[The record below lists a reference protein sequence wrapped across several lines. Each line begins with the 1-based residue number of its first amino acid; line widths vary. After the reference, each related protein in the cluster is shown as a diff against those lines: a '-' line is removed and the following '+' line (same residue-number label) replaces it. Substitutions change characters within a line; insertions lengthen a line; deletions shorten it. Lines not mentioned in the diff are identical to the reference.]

1 MKKENRVYGLLAVGA
16 YMANFNADL
25 SGYPKT
31 TADNHIFGSDKAL
44 KYPMKR
50 MWELQG
56 EPVLNIKSM
65 KTAILSVKEEGK
77 KEAEKG
83 EKGKKGKKEVEK
95 IQPRDLAERYEYLF
109 GEGSLKEDTPSKEV
123 LGKLFSAID
132 VMNFG
137 ATFAEKNHNISI
149 TGAVQIN
156 QGRNLF
162 EDTHVLTQE
171 ILSPFR
177 NSNEKSEEKLASSM
191 GTKIVTDEAHYV
203 YSFSVNPDNYKEF
216 IELADGFEGYTS
228 EAYEKFKFAA
238 RVATT
243 AFNTNSKSGCENE
256 LALFIELKEGSQLF
270 LANLDRYVTVRK
282 QGDFVHYDLNKLAEV
297 LKPHENE
304 IKSIELYHNAAY
316 VKVEYGS
323 LPCEVQSIF

>member
-1 MKKENRVYGLLAVGA
+1 MKKTNRVYGIIAIGA

-31 TADNHIFGSDKAL
+31 TTNNDIFGSDKAL

-50 MWELQG
+50 MWMLQG
-56 EPVLNIKSM
+56 DPVLYIKSM
-65 KTAILSVKEEGK
+65 KSGEG
-77 KEAEKG
+77 G
-83 EKGKKGKKEVEK
+83 EKM
-95 IQPRDLAERYEYLF
+95 QPRDLNERYTHLF
-109 GEGSLKEDTPSKEV
+109 GALDEKTSSAEV

-137 ATFAEKNHNISI
+137 ATFAEKKQNISI

-156 QGRNLF
+156 QGINRFFQN
-162 EDTHVLTQE
+162 TNVLSQD

-203 YSFSVNPDNYKEF
+203 YSFSVNPVNYEDF
-216 IELADGFEGYTS
+216 IGLADGFEGYTV
-228 EAYEKFKFAA
+228 EAYEKFKWAA
-238 RVATT
+238 RVSST

-256 LALFIELKEGSQLF
+256 LSLFIELKEDSKLF
-270 LANLDRYVTVRK
+270 LANLDRYVKVQK
-282 QGDFVHYDLNKLAEV
+282 KDEHILYDLTKLAEI
-297 LKPHENE
+297 LTLHQDE
-304 IKSIELYHNAAY
+304 IQLIEMYRNPAA
-316 VKVEYGS
+316 VEVDYAS
-323 LPCEVQSIF
+323 LPCAVKSIY

>member
-1 MKKENRVYGLLAVGA
+1 MKKTNRVYGVIGVGA

-31 TADNHIFGSDKAL
+31 TTNNDIFGSDKAL

-50 MWELQG
+50 MWMSEG
-56 EPVLNIKSM
+56 DPVLYIKSM
-65 KTAILSVKEEGK
+65 KNSEGSD
-77 KEAEKG
+77 
-83 EKGKKGKKEVEK
+83 K
-95 IQPRDLAERYEYLF
+95 IQPRDLNERYTLLF
-109 GEGSLKEDTPSKEV
+109 GALDDKTSSKEV
-123 LGKLFSAID
+123 LGKLFSATD

-137 ATFAEKNHNISI
+137 ATFAEKKQNISI

-156 QGRNLF
+156 QGFNLF
-162 EDTHVLTQE
+162 SNTNVLAQD

-203 YSFSVNPDNYKEF
+203 YSFSVNPANYEDF
-216 IELADGFEGYTS
+216 IGLAEGFEGYTA
-228 EAYEKFKFAA
+228 EAYEKFKRAT

-256 LALFIELKEGSQLF
+256 LVLFVELKEDSKLF
-270 LANLDRYVTVRK
+270 LANLDRYVTVQK
-282 QGDFVHYDLNKLAEV
+282 HEGNILYNLSKLAEV
-297 LKPHENE
+297 LEPHHGE
-304 IKSIELYHNAAY
+304 IQSIELYNNP
-316 VKVEYGS
+316 VTVEVNYGS
-323 LPCEVQSIF
+323 LPCTVQSIF

>member
-1 MKKENRVYGLLAVGA
+1 MRKINRVYGILAVGA

-31 TADNHIFGSDKAL
+31 TTNNDIFGSDKAL

-50 MWELQG
+50 MWQQQG
-56 EPVLNIKSM
+56 ESVLYIKSM
-65 KTAILSVKEEGK
+65 KC
-77 KEAEKG
+77 G
-83 EKGKKGKKEVEK
+83 EDSENM
-95 IQPRDLAERYEYLF
+95 QPRDLNERYTFLF
-109 GEGSLKEDTPSKEV
+109 GSLDEKTPSKEV

-137 ATFAEKNHNISI
+137 ATFAEKKQNISI
-149 TGAVQIN
+149 TGAVQIG
-156 QGRNLF
+156 QGYNRF
-162 EDTHVLTQE
+162 QDTNVFSQD

-177 NSNEKSEEKLASSM
+177 NSNEKSEGKLASSM

-203 YSFSVNPDNYKEF
+203 YSFSVNPANYTDF
-216 IELADGFEGYTS
+216 IGLADGFEGYTG
-228 EAYEKFKFAA
+228 EAYEKFKWAA

-256 LALFIELKEGSQLF
+256 LAVFIELKEDSRLF

-282 QGDFVHYDLNKLAEV
+282 KGEKVLYDISKLEEV
-297 LKPHENE
+297 LVPHQDE
-304 IKSIELYHNAAY
+304 IQSIEIYSNP
-316 VKVEYGS
+316 VTVEVDYGALICS
-323 LPCEVQSIF
+323 CHVIY

>member
-1 MKKENRVYGLLAVGA
+1 MRKINRVYGILAVGA

-31 TADNHIFGSDKAL
+31 TTNNDIFGSDKAL

-50 MWELQG
+50 MWQQQG
-56 EPVLNIKSM
+56 ESVLYIKSM
-65 KTAILSVKEEGK
+65 KC
-77 KEAEKG
+77 G
-83 EKGKKGKKEVEK
+83 EDSENM
-95 IQPRDLAERYEYLF
+95 QPRDLNERYTFLF
-109 GEGSLKEDTPSKEV
+109 GSLDEKTPSKEV

-137 ATFAEKNHNISI
+137 ATFAEKKQNISI
-149 TGAVQIN
+149 TGAVQIG
-156 QGRNLF
+156 QGYNRF
-162 EDTHVLTQE
+162 QDTNVFSQD

-177 NSNEKSEEKLASSM
+177 NSNEKSEGKLASSM

-203 YSFSVNPDNYKEF
+203 YSFSVNPANYTDF
-216 IELADGFEGYTS
+216 IGLADGLEGYTE
-228 EAYEKFKFAA
+228 EAYEKFKWAA

-256 LALFIELKEGSQLF
+256 LAVFIELKEDSRLF

-282 QGDFVHYDLNKLAEV
+282 KGEKVLYDISKLENV
-297 LKPHENE
+297 LVPHQDE
-304 IKSIELYHNAAY
+304 IQSIEIYSNP
-316 VKVEYGS
+316 VTVEVDYGALICS
-323 LPCEVQSIF
+323 CHAIY

>member
-1 MKKENRVYGLLAVGA
+1 MKKENRVYGILAVGA

-31 TADNHIFGSDKAL
+31 TTDNHIFASDKAL

-50 MWELQG
+50 MWQMQG
-56 EPVLNIKSM
+56 EPVLYIKSM
-65 KTAILSVKEEGK
+65 QSMQVDKEG
-77 KEAEKG
+77 
-83 EKGKKGKKEVEK
+83 EK
-95 IQPRDLAERYEYLF
+95 IQPRDLNERYTFLF
-109 GEGSLKEDTPSKEV
+109 GHLDEKTSSKEV

-137 ATFAEKNHNISI
+137 ATFAEKKQNISI

-162 EDTHVLTQE
+162 ADTHVLTQE

-177 NSNEKSEEKLASSM
+177 NSNEKSEVKLASSM

-203 YSFSVNPDNYKEF
+203 YSFSVNPANYNDF
-216 IELADGFEGYTS
+216 IGLAEGFEGYTN
-228 EAYEKFKFAA
+228 EAYEKFKWAA

-282 QGDFVHYDLNKLAEV
+282 QGDHILYDLTKLAKV
-297 LKPHENE
+297 LEPRLKD
-304 IKSIELYHNAAY
+304 IQSVELYYNLET
-316 VKVEYGS
+316 VEVDYGS
-323 LPCEVQSIF
+323 LPCDVQSIY

>member
-1 MKKENRVYGLLAVGA
+1 MKKENRVYGILAVGA

-31 TADNHIFGSDKAL
+31 TADNYIFGSDKAL

-50 MWELQG
+50 MWEMQG
-56 EPVLNIKSM
+56 EKVFYIKSLQII
-65 KTAILSVKEEGK
+65 KDKDEG
-77 KEAEKG
+77 
-83 EKGKKGKKEVEK
+83 EK
-95 IQPRDLAERYEYLF
+95 IQPRDLNERYKYLF
-109 GEGSLKEDTPSKEV
+109 GNLDKKTSSREV
-123 LGKLFSAID
+123 LGNLFSAID

-137 ATFAEKNHNISI
+137 ATFTPEKQIKHNISI

-162 EDTHVLTQE
+162 EDTHVLVQD

-177 NSNEKSEEKLASSM
+177 NSNEKSKEKTASSM

-203 YSFSVNPDNYKEF
+203 YFFSVNPANYKDF
-216 IELADGFEGYTS
+216 IGLADGFEGYTS
-228 EAYEKFKFAA
+228 EAYEKFKWAA

-256 LALFIELKEGSQLF
+256 LALFIEMKENSRLF
-270 LANLDRYVTVRK
+270 LANLERYVTVSK
-282 QGDFVHYDLNKLAEV
+282 QEDHILYDLSKLAKV
-297 LKPHENE
+297 LEPHQGE
-304 IKSIELYHNAAY
+304 IQSVELYYNLDT
-316 VKVEYGS
+316 VKVDYGS
-323 LPCEVQSIF
+323 LPCSVQSIY

>member
-1 MKKENRVYGLLAVGA
+1 MQKTNRVYGILAVGA

-31 TADNHIFGSDKAL
+31 TTDSHIFGSDKAL

-50 MWELQG
+50 MWLMQG
-56 EPVLNIKSM
+56 DPILYIKSM
-65 KTAILSVKEEGK
+65 QSMKNKEEG
-77 KEAEKG
+77 
-83 EKGKKGKKEVEK
+83 EK
-95 IQPRDLAERYEYLF
+95 IQPRDLNERYTELF
-109 GEGSLKEDTPSKEV
+109 GNLDEKTSSKEV

-137 ATFAEKNHNISI
+137 ATFAEKKQNISI

-177 NSNEKSEEKLASSM
+177 NSNEKSEGKLASTM

-203 YSFSVNPDNYKEF
+203 YSFSVNPANYNDF
-216 IELADGFEGYTS
+216 IGLADGFEGYTV
-228 EAYEKFKFAA
+228 EAYEKFKWAA

-256 LALFIELKEGSQLF
+256 LALFIEMKEDSQLY

-282 QGDFVHYDLNKLAEV
+282 KEDRILFDLSKLANFLAPRQE
-297 LKPHENE
+297 E
-304 IKSIELYHNAAY
+304 IQFVELYCNP
-316 VKVEYGS
+316 VTVDVEYGS
-323 LPCEVQSIF
+323 LNCSVYSIY

>member
-1 MKKENRVYGLLAVGA
+1 MKKTNRVYGILAVGA

-31 TADNHIFGSDKAL
+31 MADNHIFGSDKAL

-50 MWELQG
+50 MWQTQG
-56 EPVLNIKSM
+56 EQVLYIKSM
-65 KTAILSVKEEGK
+65 QNMATKDEG
-77 KEAEKG
+77 
-83 EKGKKGKKEVEK
+83 EK
-95 IQPRDLAERYEYLF
+95 IQPRDLNERYTLLF
-109 GEGSLKEDTPSKEV
+109 GNLDEKTSSKVV

-137 ATFAEKNHNISI
+137 ATFAEKKQNISI

-162 EDTHVLTQE
+162 QNTNVLTQE

-177 NSNEKSEEKLASSM
+177 NSNEKSEKKLASSM

-203 YSFSVNPDNYKEF
+203 YSFSVNPANYDDF
-216 IELADGFEGYTS
+216 IGLADGFEGYTV
-228 EAYEKFKFAA
+228 EAYEKFKWAA
-238 RVATT
+238 RVAAT

-282 QGDFVHYDLNKLAEV
+282 KNERILYDLSKLAEV
-297 LKPHENE
+297 LKPHQGE
-304 IKSIELYHNAAY
+304 IQSVELYGNMAT
-316 VKVEYGS
+316 VEVDYGPI
-323 LPCEVQSIF
+323 PCSVQSIY

>member
-1 MKKENRVYGLLAVGA
+1 MKKNNRAYGIIAIGA

-31 TADNHIFGSDKAL
+31 TASNDIFGSDKAL

-50 MWELQG
+50 MWLLQG
-56 EPVLNIKSM
+56 DPVLYIKSM
-65 KTAILSVKEEGK
+65 KNGEDGGK
-77 KEAEKG
+77 M
-83 EKGKKGKKEVEK
+83 
-95 IQPRDLAERYEYLF
+95 QPRDLNERYTYLF
-109 GEGSLKEDTPSKEV
+109 GALDEKTSSGEV
-123 LGKLFSAID
+123 LSKLFSAVD

-137 ATFAEKNHNISI
+137 ATFAEKKQNISI

-156 QGRNLF
+156 QGFNRFQN
-162 EDTHVLTQE
+162 TKVLAQE

-203 YSFSVNPDNYKEF
+203 YSFSVNPANYAEF
-216 IELADGFEGYTS
+216 IGLADGFEGYTV
-228 EAYEKFKFAA
+228 EAYEKFKRAA

-256 LALFIELKEGSQLF
+256 LSLFIELKEDSKLF
-270 LANLDRYVTVRK
+270 LANLDRYVKVQK
-282 QGDFVHYDLNKLAEV
+282 KGEHILYDLTKLAEI
-297 LKPHENE
+297 LAPHQSE
-304 IKSIELYHNAAY
+304 IQSIEVYRNPFTVEVDTAAL
-316 VKVEYGS
+316 S
-323 LPCEVQSIF
+323 CTVQSIF

>member
-1 MKKENRVYGLLAVGA
+1 MKKENRVYGILAVSA
-16 YMANFNADL
+16 FMANFNADL

-31 TADNHIFGSDKAL
+31 TTDNHIFGSDKAL

-50 MWELQG
+50 MWMMQG
-56 EPVLNIKSM
+56 EPVLYIKSM
-65 KTAILSVKEEGK
+65 QNMPVDKAG
-77 KEAEKG
+77 
-83 EKGKKGKKEVEK
+83 EK
-95 IQPRDLAERYEYLF
+95 IQPRDLNERYTYLF
-109 GEGSLKEDTPSKEV
+109 GNLDEKTASKEV
-123 LGKLFSAID
+123 LGNLFAAID

-137 ATFAEKNHNISI
+137 ATFAEKKQNISI

-162 EDTHVLTQE
+162 EDTHVLAQD

-177 NSNEKSEEKLASSM
+177 NSNPKSEEKLASSM

-203 YSFSVNPDNYKEF
+203 YSFSVNPANYNDF
-216 IELADGFEGYTS
+216 IGLAEGFEGYTS
-228 EAYEKFKFAA
+228 EAYEKFKWAG

-256 LALFIELKEGSQLF
+256 LALFIELKPDSQLF

-282 QGDFVHYDLNKLAEV
+282 QGDRIFYDLSKLAKALESRQEEIQSVELFYNLNFVEV
-297 LKPHENE
+297 D
-304 IKSIELYHNAAY
+304 
-316 VKVEYGS
+316 YGS
-323 LPCEVQSIF
+323 LPCSVQSIY

>member
-1 MKKENRVYGLLAVGA
+1 MRKTNRVYGILAVGA

-31 TADNHIFGSDKAL
+31 TASNQIFGSDKAL

-50 MWELQG
+50 MWQMQG
-56 EPVLNIKSM
+56 EPVLYIKSM
-65 KTAILSVKEEGK
+65 KCD
-77 KEAEKG
+77 EKS
-83 EKGKKGKKEVEK
+83 KNM
-95 IQPRDLAERYEYLF
+95 QPRDLNERYTYLF
-109 GEGSLKEDTPSKEV
+109 GALDEKTPSNEV

-137 ATFAEKNHNISI
+137 ATFAEKKQNISI

-156 QGRNLF
+156 QGYNRFFQN
-162 EDTHVLTQE
+162 TNVLSQD

-177 NSNEKSEEKLASSM
+177 NSNEKSEDKLASSM

-203 YSFSVNPDNYKEF
+203 YSFSVNPENYADF
-216 IELADGFEGYTS
+216 IGLADGFEGYTV
-228 EAYEKFKFAA
+228 EAYEKFKWAA

-256 LALFIELKEGSQLF
+256 LAVFIELKEDSQLF
-270 LANLDRYVTVRK
+270 LANLDRYVVVQK
-282 QGDFVHYDLNKLAEV
+282 KEEKVLYDLTKLVEV
-297 LKPHENE
+297 LAPHQEE
-304 IKSIELYHNAAY
+304 IQS
-316 VKVEYGS
+316 VEIYSNPVTVEVDYGALICS
-323 LPCEVQSIF
+323 CYDIY

>member
-1 MKKENRVYGLLAVGA
+1 MKKTNRVYGIIGVAA

-31 TADNHIFGSDKAL
+31 TTNNDIFGSDKAL

-50 MWELQG
+50 MWLLQG
-56 EPVLNIKSM
+56 EPVLYIKSM
-65 KTAILSVKEEGK
+65 KSGK
-77 KEAEKG
+77 GSEKM
-83 EKGKKGKKEVEK
+83 
-95 IQPRDLAERYEYLF
+95 QPRDLNERYTHLF
-109 GEGSLKEDTPSKEV
+109 GALDEKTSSNEV

-137 ATFAEKNHNISI
+137 ATFAEKKQNISI

-156 QGRNLF
+156 QGFNRFQN
-162 EDTHVLTQE
+162 TNVLSQD

-203 YSFSVNPDNYKEF
+203 YSFSVNPASYEDF
-216 IELADGFEGYTS
+216 IELTDDFEGYTV
-228 EAYEKFKFAA
+228 EAYEKFKWAA

-256 LALFIELKEGSQLF
+256 LSLFIELKEDSKLF
-270 LANLDRYVTVRK
+270 LANLDRYVKVEKKGER
-282 QGDFVHYDLNKLAEV
+282 VLYDLTKLAGI
-297 LKPHENE
+297 LASHQRE
-304 IKSIELYHNAAY
+304 IKSVELYANPAT
-316 VKVEYGS
+316 VEVEHAS
-323 LPCEVQSIF
+323 LPCTVQSIY

>member
-1 MKKENRVYGLLAVGA
+1 MKKENRVYGIIAVGA

-31 TADNHIFGSDKAL
+31 TTDNHIFGSDKAL

-56 EPVLNIKSM
+56 EPVLYIKSM
-65 KTAILSVKEEGK
+65 QSMGRNKEG
-77 KEAEKG
+77 
-83 EKGKKGKKEVEK
+83 EK
-95 IQPRDLAERYEYLF
+95 IQPRDLNQRYTYLF
-109 GEGSLKEDTPSKEV
+109 GNLDEKTSSKEV

-137 ATFAEKNHNISI
+137 ATFAEKKQNISI

-203 YSFSVNPDNYKEF
+203 YSFSVNPANYNDF
-216 IELADGFEGYTS
+216 IGLADGFEGYTS
-228 EAYEKFKFAA
+228 EAYEKFKWAA

-270 LANLDRYVTVRK
+270 LANLDRYVTVCK
-282 QGDFVHYDLNKLAEV
+282 QGDSVYYDLSKLAKV
-297 LKPHENE
+297 LEPHKNQ
-304 IKSIELYHNAAY
+304 IDSVDLYYNLAC

-323 LPCEVQSIF
+323 LTCSVQSIL

>member
-1 MKKENRVYGLLAVGA
+1 MKKENRVYGILAVSA

-31 TADNHIFGSDKAL
+31 TTDNHIFGSDKAL

-50 MWELQG
+50 MWMMQG
-56 EPVLNIKSM
+56 EPVLYIKSM
-65 KTAILSVKEEGK
+65 QIMKDKEG
-77 KEAEKG
+77 
-83 EKGKKGKKEVEK
+83 EK
-95 IQPRDLAERYEYLF
+95 IQPRDLNERYKYLF
-109 GEGSLKEDTPSKEV
+109 GSLDDKTSSKEV

-137 ATFAEKNHNISI
+137 ATFAEKKQNISI

-162 EDTHVLTQE
+162 EDTHVLTQD

-177 NSNEKSEEKLASSM
+177 NSNDKSEEKLASSM

-203 YSFSVNPDNYKEF
+203 YSFSVNPANYNDF
-216 IELADGFEGYTS
+216 IGLADGFDGYTS
-228 EAYEKFKFAA
+228 EAYEKFKWAG

-256 LALFIELKEGSQLF
+256 LALFIELKPDSQLF

-282 QGDFVHYDLNKLAEV
+282 QGDLVIYDLSKLAKV
-297 LKPHENE
+297 LEPRQEE
-304 IKSIELYHNAAY
+304 IQSVELYCNLNS
-316 VKVEYGS
+316 VEIDYGS
-323 LPCEVQSIF
+323 LPCSVLSIY